1 MLLPGL
7 RAVKEEEAMKMYVGG
22 RWIDKPQKIEVL
34 NPYDNS
40 VVDTVP
46 KADREDVER
55 ALASAERGA
64 KAMEKL
70 SGYERWRILKKA
82 AELMAARTEEMGRL
96 ISTEEGKVI
105 AEGRFEASR
114 AVETIMGSAE
124 EAKRLHGETVPL
136 DGAPGGAGK
145 FGVTLRVPCGVVAAI
160 SPFNFPLNLVCHK
173 VGPALAA
180 GNAVVVKPATD
191 TPLSALRLAEI
202 LLEAGLPP
210 EGIQCITG
218 AGGEIG
224 DTIVSDRRVRKITF
238 TGSRDVGERILK
250 LAGIKK
256 VTMELGSNSPLIVMP
271 DADLKKVAGAVAA
284 TGYANAGQ
292 VCISTQR
299 VIVNEKIYGGL
310 LEALKPEVAA
320 LTTGNQLDEKTKVG
334 PMVRE
339 KDAIRVE
346 EWVREAVSTGA
357 RVVVGG
363 ERRGAIYEPTVVS
376 GVRPEMRISCEELF
390 GPAVA
395 VTPVKGIDEAIAL
408 ANDSIYGLAAG
419 IFTENLEWAMR
430 FAREVRS
437 GNLHVN
443 WGPQWRADLMPYG
456 GLKESGFGKEGPRYA
471 VEEMTELKM
480 VVFHLSL

>member
-1 MLLPGL
+1 
-7 RAVKEEEAMKMYVGG
+7 MKMYVSGQ
-22 RWIDKPQKIEVL
+22 WIDKPKKIEVL

-40 VVDTVP
+40 VIDAVP
-46 KADREDVER
+46 HAEAADVNR
-55 ALASAERGA
+55 ALESAARGA
-64 KAMEKL
+64 RAMAGL
-70 SGYERWRILKKA
+70 SGYERWKILKKA
-82 AELMAARTEEMGRL
+82 AELIEARNEEVGRL
-96 ISTEEGKVI
+96 ISTEEGKII
-105 AEGRFEASR
+105 AEGRGEARR

-124 EAKRLHGETVPL
+124 EAKRIHGETVPL
-136 DGAPGGAGK
+136 DGDPSGGK
-145 FGVTLRVPCGVVAAI
+145 RFGVTLRVPCGVVAAI

-180 GNAVVVKPATD
+180 GNAVVIKPATD
-191 TPLSALRLAEI
+191 TPLSALKLTEI

-210 EGIQCITG
+210 EGIQCLTG
-218 AGGEIG
+218 PGGEIG
-224 DTIVSDRRVRKITF
+224 DALVADRRVRKITF
-238 TGSRDVGERILK
+238 TGSRDVGERICR

-256 VTMELGSNSPLIVMP
+256 VTMELGSNSPIIVMP
-271 DADLKKVAGAVAA
+271 DADLDKVAVAVAA

-299 VIVNEKIYGGL
+299 VLTAGKVYGDF
-310 LEALKPEVAA
+310 LEALKPRVAA

-339 KDAIRVE
+339 KDAVRVE
-346 EWVREAVSTGA
+346 EWVKEAVSTGA

-363 ERRGAIYEPTVVS
+363 QRRGAIYAPTVVAD
-376 GVRPEMRISCEELF
+376 VKPEMRISRDELF

-395 VTPVKGIDEAIAL
+395 VTPFNNIDEAIAL
-408 ANDSIYGLAAG
+408 ANDTIYGLSAG
-419 IFTENLEWAMR
+419 IFTENLEWAMK
-430 FAREVRS
+430 FAREVQS
-437 GNLHVN
+437 GNLHIN

-480 VVFHLSL
+480 DVFHLLG